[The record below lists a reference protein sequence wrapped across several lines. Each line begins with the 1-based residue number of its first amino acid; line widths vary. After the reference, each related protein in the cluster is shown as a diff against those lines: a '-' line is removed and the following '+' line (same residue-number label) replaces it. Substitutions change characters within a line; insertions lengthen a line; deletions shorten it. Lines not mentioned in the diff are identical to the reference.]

1 MDLQEFAYN
10 PDNLQK
16 SFTYQSL
23 SIKLVRYGVHGGG
36 TYSHQI
42 WPVEP
47 LYEVTVG
54 DVVLTVSD
62 IRMIQD
68 S

>member
-1 MDLQEFAYN
+1 MDLQENPYN

-16 SFTYQSL
+16 PITYQSL
-23 SIKLVRYGVHGGG
+23 SLKLVRYGVHGGG
-36 TYSHQI
+36 TYAHQI
-42 WPVEP
+42 WPVKS

-54 DVVLTVSD
+54 NVVLTVSD